1 VRVDPGP
8 VPTHRSGDPVV
19 MAICLGGDEFDR
31 SITDFSSGTPT
42 PTTPTT
48 KHSYRRPHRPHP
60 HRRRNLMLRINKR
73 DPLSPAT
80 SIAGRVRPTTVR
92 HRSHHGAA
100 AVSG

>member
-1 VRVDPGP
+1 
-8 VPTHRSGDPVV
+8 

-60 HRRRNLMLRINKR
+60 HRRRNLMLRLNKR
-73 DPLSPAT
+73 DPLGAVRPV
-80 SIAGRVRPTTVR
+80 AGRVRRTIVQ
-92 HRSHHGAA
+92 HRSYHGATV
-100 AVSG
+100 VSG